1 MQTDHKQLAQL
12 CAQSCRKS
20 ILEMTAHAGSGH
32 PGGSLS
38 SIDYLSALYT
48 SIISQTGEPV
58 FISNGHISPAVYAV
72 LAEMGWV
79 SKEEVLEGFR
89 KNDSQFEGHVTRR
102 VPGVWYGTGPLGI
115 GLSVACGTALGYK
128 INKTK
133 QRVYVMIGDGEG
145 NEGQIYEAMNFAH
158 KYKLDNLIVAMDYNR
173 VQLSDS
179 TESIMPYNPVE
190 FFKAAGWNVLEIDG
204 HNYDDI
210 FEALEITQKP
220 NGYPTFICAS
230 TIMGKGVDF
239 MEREG
244 VEHKATWHG
253 KAPSNE
259 QIVDAVTR
267 LTLSSE
273 EEKMLNKFRKEIKI
287 KPRIFKSASLGDTIN
302 IRAGKATLYSVDTLT
317 DCRSAYGAALVDL
330 AKLNKNIIALT
341 ADLGGSVK
349 TDGVQKTFPNR
360 HIECGV
366 AEQCMVSASAG
377 LEIAGFVPF
386 CSTFGAFM
394 TSRAKDQVRVND
406 INETNVK
413 MVATHCG
420 LSVGEDGP
428 THQAIDDSASVIGF
442 FNTMQLEPA
451 DPNHCDRLVRFA
463 ATHQGNVYLRMGR
476 HKIPVLTTGSGK
488 PFFGEKYSYTY
499 GKTDILRIG
508 DALTIVAIGGVVIEA
523 LRAWEILKT
532 EGITVEI
539 VIASSIKKFDETV
552 FESIKK
558 TGRVLTVEDHN
569 PYSGLGGMLARE
581 CASRGITFEK
591 YEMLGVTEYQLSG
604 TAAELYRAAGIDV
617 DVIVAKVKSVVE

>member
-1 MQTDHKQLAQL
+1 MPVTSKQLAAL
-12 CAQSCRKS
+12 FAQSCRKS

-38 SIDYLSALYT
+38 SIDYLSVLYT

-58 FISNGHISPAVYAV
+58 FISNGHISPAVYSV

-79 SKEEVLEGFR
+79 SKEEAIQGFR
-89 KNDSQFEGHVTRR
+89 KFGSKFEGHVTRQ
-102 VPGVWYGTGPLGI
+102 VPGVWYGTGPLAI

-128 INKTK
+128 IKK
-133 QRVYVMIGDGEG
+133 VRQQVYAMIGDGEG

-158 KYKLDNLIVAMDYNR
+158 KYKLDNLVVAMDYNR

-190 FFKAAGWNVLEIDG
+190 IFKAGGWNVLEIDG

-210 FEALEITQKP
+210 FEALEIAQKP

-239 MEREG
+239 MESEG
-244 VEHKATWHG
+244 REHKATWHG
-253 KAPSNE
+253 TAPSVE
-259 QIVDAVTR
+259 QIAEAVTSLM
-267 LTLSSE
+267 LTAD
-273 EEKMLNKFRKEIKI
+273 EEKILKKFRKSIQI
-287 KPRIFKSASLGDTIN
+287 KPSVWKHTKLGSESDIKS
-302 IRAGKATLYSVDTLT
+302 GKAKLYAADTLT
-317 DCRSAYGAALVDL
+317 DCRSAYGTALVDL
-330 AKLNKNIIALT
+330 AKLNKNIVALT
-341 ADLGGSVK
+341 ADLAGSVK
-349 TDGVQKTFPNR
+349 TDGVQKAFPNR
-360 HIECGV
+360 HVECGV
-366 AEQCMVSASAG
+366 AEQLMVSASAG

-394 TSRAKDQVRVND
+394 TSRAKDQARVND

-428 THQAIDDSASVIGF
+428 THQAIDDSASVVGF

-463 ATHQGNVYLRMGR
+463 AAHQGNVYLRMGR
-476 HKIPVLTTGSGK
+476 HKIPVLTSGSGK
-488 PFFGEKYSYTY
+488 PFFNEKYVYTY

-508 DALTIVAIGGVVIEA
+508 DSLTIVAIGGVVIEA
-523 LRAWEILKT
+523 LRAWEVLKSK
-532 EGITVEI
+532 GVTVEI
-539 VIASSIKKFDETV
+539 VIASSIKAFDETI
-552 FESIKK
+552 FESIEK
-558 TGRVLTVEDHN
+558 TGKVITVEDHN
-569 PYSGLGGMLARE
+569 PYSGLGGMLSRE
-581 CASRGITFEK
+581 CLSRGITIEK
-591 YEMLGVTEYQLSG
+591 YEMLGVTGYQLSG
-604 TAAELYRAAGIDV
+604 TAEELYHAAGIDAEA
-617 DVIVAKVKSVVE
+617 IVAKVKAML

>member
-1 MQTDHKQLAQL
+1 MQTDYKQLAQI
-12 CAQSCRKS
+12 CAKSCRKS

-48 SIISQTGEPV
+48 SIISHTGEPV
-58 FISNGHISPAVYAV
+58 FISNGHISPAVYSV

-79 SKEEVLEGFR
+79 SKKEAIEGFR
-89 KNDSQFEGHVTRR
+89 KYGSKFEGHVTRH

-128 INKTK
+128 IKKDTR
-133 QRVYVMIGDGEG
+133 RVFALIGDGEG
-145 NEGQIYEAMNFAH
+145 NEGQIYEAMNVAH

-204 HNYDDI
+204 HAYDDI
-210 FEALEITQKP
+210 FEALEIAQNQ

-239 MEREG
+239 MESEG
-244 VEHKATWHG
+244 IKHKATWHG

-259 QIVDAVTR
+259 QIVDAVTK

-273 EEKMLNKFRKEIKI
+273 EEKILKKFRKEIRVTPKI
-287 KPRIFKSASLGDTIN
+287 FESVKLGDVLN
-302 IRAGKATLYSVDTLT
+302 VRAGKAKLYTTDTLT

-330 AKLNKNIIALT
+330 AKANKNIVALT

-349 TDGVQKTFPNR
+349 TDGIHHAFPNR

-366 AEQCMVSASAG
+366 AEQFMVSASAG

-386 CSTFGAFM
+386 CSTFGVFM
-394 TSRAKDQVRVND
+394 TSRAKDQARVND
-406 INETNVK
+406 INEANVK

-428 THQAIDDSASVIGF
+428 THQAIDDSASVVGF

-488 PFFGEKYSYTY
+488 PFFDEKYVYTY
-499 GKTDILRIG
+499 GKTDILRKGESITVI
-508 DALTIVAIGGVVIEA
+508 AMGGVVSEA
-523 LRAWEILKT
+523 LHAWELLKSQ
-532 EGITVEI
+532 GISVEI
-539 VIASSIKKFDETV
+539 MIASSIKAYDETV
-552 FESIKK
+552 FDSIKK
-558 TGRVLTVEDHN
+558 TGKVLTVEDHN

-581 CASRGITFEK
+581 CAMRGVTHHMF
-591 YEMLGVTEYQLSG
+591 EMLGVTTYQLSG
-604 TAAELYRAAGIDV
+604 TAEELYRAAGIDSSA
-617 DVIVAKVKSVVE
+617 IVAKVRSMI

>member
-1 MQTDHKQLAQL
+1 MIA
-12 CAQSCRKS
+12 S
-20 ILEMTAHAGSGH
+20 AGSGH

-58 FISNGHISPAVYAV
+58 FISNGHISPAVYSV

-79 SKEEVLEGFR
+79 SKEEVIRGFR
-89 KNDSQFEGHVTRR
+89 KFGFKFEGHVTRH

-128 INKTK
+128 IKNLTQK
-133 QRVYVMIGDGEG
+133 VYALIGDGEG

-158 KYKLDNLIVAMDYNR
+158 KYKLDNLIVAMDFNR

-190 FFKAAGWNVLEIDG
+190 LFKAGGWNVLEIDG
-204 HNYDDI
+204 HNFDDI
-210 FEALEITQKP
+210 FEALDIAQNE
-220 NGYPTFICAS
+220 NGHPTFICAS

-244 VEHKATWHG
+244 KKWKSTWHG
-253 KAPSNE
+253 KAPTKE
-259 QIVDAVTR
+259 QIELVR
-267 LTLSSE
+267 EELTLTKVE
-273 EEKMLNKFRKEIKI
+273 EAQLKKFQKSVVLTPPVWKRVPLTTPTKVKRG
-287 KPRIFKSASLGDTIN
+287 KPI
-302 IRAGKATLYSVDTLT
+302 LYTT
-317 DCRSAYGAALVDL
+317 ETHADCRSAYGAALLDL
-330 AKLNKNIIALT
+330 ATVNKNVVALT
-341 ADLGGSVK
+341 ADLAGSVK
-349 TDGVQKTFPNR
+349 TDGVRGVFPDR

-366 AEQCMVSASAG
+366 AEQLMVSASAG
-377 LEIAGFVPF
+377 LEIAGFIPF

-428 THQAIDDSASVIGF
+428 THQAIDDSASVVGF
-442 FNTMQLEPA
+442 FNTMQMEPA
-451 DPNHCDRLVRFA
+451 DPNHADRLVRFA

-476 HKIPVLTTGSGK
+476 HQLPVLTYENGK
-488 PFFGEKYSYTY
+488 VFFDTKYVYVY
-499 GKTDILRIG
+499 GRTDILRAGEQI
-508 DALTIVAIGGVVIEA
+508 TVVAMGGCVIEA
-523 LRAWEILKT
+523 LRAWGKLKPR
-532 EGITVEI
+532 GISIEV
-539 VIASSIKKFDETV
+539 VIASSIKAFDETV

-558 TGRVLTVEDHN
+558 TGKVITVEDHN

-581 CASRGITFEK
+581 CMSRGIVCEK
-591 YEMLGVTEYQLSG
+591 FEMLGVKEYQLSG
-604 TAAELYRAAGIDV
+604 TVEELYLAADINTDA
-617 DVIVAKVKSVVE
+617 IVAKVNAMI

>member
-1 MQTDHKQLAQL
+1 MSVDKKILAQTF
-12 CAQSCRKS
+12 AQSCRAS

-38 SIDYLSALYT
+38 SIDYLSVLYT

-58 FISNGHISPAVYAV
+58 FISNGHISPAVYSV

-79 SKEEVLEGFR
+79 SKKEMIEGFR
-89 KNDSQFEGHVTRR
+89 KCGSKFEGHVTRH
-102 VPGVWYGTGPLGI
+102 VPGVWYGTGPLAI

-128 INKTK
+128 IKKLK
-133 QRVYVMIGDGEG
+133 QRVYAVIGDGEG

-158 KYKLDNLIVAMDYNR
+158 KYKLDNLIVMMDYNH
-173 VQLSDS
+173 VQLSDA
-179 TESIMPYNPVE
+179 TERIMPYNPVE
-190 FFKAAGWNVLEIDG
+190 IFKAGGWNVLEIDG

-210 FEALEITQKP
+210 FEALEIAKNQ
-220 NGYPTFICAS
+220 NGHPTFICAS

-239 MEREG
+239 MEADG
-244 VEHKATWHG
+244 ADYKATWHG
-253 KAPSNE
+253 KAPSKE
-259 QIVDAVTR
+259 QIIEAVAA
-267 LTLSSE
+267 LSINPD
-273 EEKMLNKFRKEIKI
+273 EEKMLKKFRKSILIKPPVWKDTEFGAAVKI
-287 KPRIFKSASLGDTIN
+287 KS
-302 IRAGKATLYSVDTLT
+302 GKVKLYAVDTLT
-317 DCRSAYGAALVDL
+317 DCRSAYGVALVDL
-330 AKLNKNIIALT
+330 AKLNKNIVALT

-349 TDGVQKTFPNR
+349 TDGVQKTYPNR

-366 AEQCMVSASAG
+366 AEQLMVSASAG

-394 TSRAKDQVRVND
+394 TSRAKDQARVND

-428 THQAIDDSASVIGF
+428 THQAIDDSSSVVGF

-463 ATHQGNVYLRMGR
+463 ATHQGNVYMRMGR

-488 PFFGEKYSYTY
+488 PFYNEKYVYTY
-499 GKTDILRIG
+499 GKTDVLRKG
-508 DALTIVAIGGVVIEA
+508 DSLTIVAMGGVVVEA
-523 LRAWEILKT
+523 LHAWEQLKS
-532 EGITVEI
+532 GGVSVEVI
-539 VIASSIKKFDETV
+539 IASSIKAFDETV

-558 TGRVLTVEDHN
+558 TGMVITVEDHN
-569 PYSGLGGMLARE
+569 PYAGLGGMLARE
-581 CASRGITFEK
+581 CASRGIVYQK
-591 YEMLGVTEYQLSG
+591 YEMLGVREYQLSG
-604 TAAELYRAAGIDV
+604 TAEELYHAAGIDTGA
-617 DVIVAKVKSVVE
+617 IVAKVKAML

>member
-1 MQTDHKQLAQL
+1 MQTDYKQLAQL

-20 ILEMTAHAGSGH
+20 ILEMTANAGSGH

-38 SIDYLSALYT
+38 SIDYLSVLYT

-58 FISNGHISPAVYAV
+58 FISNGHISPAVYSI

-79 SKEEVLEGFR
+79 SKEEAIQGFR
-89 KNDSQFEGHVTRR
+89 KFGSKFEGHVTRH
-102 VPGVWYGTGPLGI
+102 VPGVWYGTGPLAI

-128 INKTK
+128 IKKAK
-133 QRVYVMIGDGEG
+133 QQVYAMIGDGEG

-190 FFKAAGWNVLEIDG
+190 IFKAGGWNVLEIDG
-204 HNYDDI
+204 HNFDDI
-210 FEALEITQKP
+210 FEALEIAKKP

-239 MEREG
+239 MESEG
-244 VEHKATWHG
+244 VEYKATWHG
-253 KAPSNE
+253 KAPSTE
-259 QIVDAVTR
+259 QIVEAVAS
-267 LTLSSE
+267 LTLTE
-273 EEKMLNKFRKEIKI
+273 DEEKMLKKFRKSIQI
-287 KPRIFKSASLGDTIN
+287 KPLVWKHAELRSESNIKS
-302 IRAGKATLYSVDTLT
+302 GKAKLYTVDTLT

-330 AKLNKNIIALT
+330 AKLNKHIVALT
-341 ADLGGSVK
+341 ADLAGSVK
-349 TDGVQKTFPNR
+349 TDGVQKAFPNR

-366 AEQCMVSASAG
+366 AEQLMVSASAG

-394 TSRAKDQVRVND
+394 TSRAKDQARVND

-428 THQAIDDSASVIGF
+428 THQAIDDSASVVGF
-442 FNTMQLEPA
+442 FNTMQMEPA

-463 ATHQGNVYLRMGR
+463 AAHQGNVYLRMGR
-476 HKIPVLTTGSGK
+476 HKIPVLTSGSGK
-488 PFFGEKYSYTY
+488 PFFNEKYVYTY
-499 GKTDILRIG
+499 GKTDILRMG
-508 DALTIVAIGGVVIEA
+508 DSLTIVAIGAVVIEA
-523 LRAWEILKT
+523 LRAWEVLKSK
-532 EGITVEI
+532 GITVEI
-539 VIASSIKKFDETV
+539 VIASSIKAFDETI

-558 TGRVLTVEDHN
+558 TTKVLTVEDHN
-569 PYSGLGGMLARE
+569 PYSGLGGMLSRE
-581 CASRGITFEK
+581 CLGRGIKIEK

-604 TAAELYRAAGIDV
+604 TAEELYHAANIDAEA
-617 DVIVAKVKSVVE
+617 IVAKVKSMVE